1 MEKNTVMIDLERYNE
16 LVREYNSPSD
26 DEGEDEGKK
35 SKNRNEWI
43 ETLSLNIPDTII
55 HRLEDRPP
63 VPPVFSL
70 RNKVRI
76 SEDSKPVAL
85 KDIYNKL
92 YKFATEGGLR
102 HLQGFGR
109 LITKY
114 ITIPRIKRAYN
125 KGKHAKVIRLVT
137 RVVNRRY
144 RATNIWRFD
153 NEVRHYRIRYEK
165 ARAMKRY
172 NRRVLSAIGVAT
184 DPIKYQSRSYKA
196 LRKYVKANFRIDYN
210 MRIRQLIFR
219 ALRIDTGF
227 YVYSSAVVMGI
238 LAVALLLAT
247 PAPYIQ
253 AIFAFTVFWVLLPI
267 ELLMLQLFYEVL
279 LMIYSLLTVITRNI
293 WLVKYGARDVEKNR
307 YGAILECF
315 VCEEYNI
322 LLACEKIRM
331 ACENSGNH
339 SISDS
344 AKRELIEM
352 INDYNKLTDKYSR
365 ILRIPIKKIEITYL
379 LEKLTSGSPTAELT
393 ELQDFIYVREL
404 VEKTDPLKVGK
415 TLPERELNDIY
426 GEIQIIIDA
435 LNMSNARNS
444 QGFDRLQTVMQ
455 TLIGYI
461 QSETKLNENQRFELK
476 RELIAAVKGV
486 EEYLTPEKIESFNR
500 NVIKVVDQL
509 GGRNKRKIIGVLGR
523 DNMVI

>member
-1 MEKNTVMIDLERYNE
+1 
-16 LVREYNSPSD
+16 
-26 DEGEDEGKK
+26 
-35 SKNRNEWI
+35 
-43 ETLSLNIPDTII
+43 
-55 HRLEDRPP
+55 
-63 VPPVFSL
+63 
-70 RNKVRI
+70 
-76 SEDSKPVAL
+76 
-85 KDIYNKL
+85 
-92 YKFATEGGLR
+92 
-102 HLQGFGR
+102 
-109 LITKY
+109 
-114 ITIPRIKRAYN
+114 
-125 KGKHAKVIRLVT
+125 
-137 RVVNRRY
+137 
-144 RATNIWRFD
+144 
-153 NEVRHYRIRYEK
+153 
-165 ARAMKRY
+165 
-172 NRRVLSAIGVAT
+172 
-184 DPIKYQSRSYKA
+184 
-196 LRKYVKANFRIDYN
+196 
-210 MRIRQLIFR
+210 
-219 ALRIDTGF
+219 
-227 YVYSSAVVMGI
+227 
-238 LAVALLLAT
+238 
-247 PAPYIQ
+247 
-253 AIFAFTVFWVLLPI
+253 
-267 ELLMLQLFYEVL
+267 
-279 LMIYSLLTVITRNI
+279 MIYSLLTVITRNI

-339 SISDS
+339 SIPDS

-444 QGFDRLQTVMQ
+444 GGFDRLQTVMQ

-461 QSETKLNENQRFELK
+461 QSEEKLNENQRFELK